1 LLVCIDDE
9 KSQKLRRELRTV
21 GMTWMVSL
29 DMSLEVIS
37 RCGLTEVIEGRSCGA
52 PFLF

>member
-9 KSQKLRRELRTV
+9 KSQKLWRELRTV

-37 RCGLTEVIEGRSCGA
+37 PDGRDCFGIGGLDT
-52 PFLF
+52 